1 MAAIAAFHVVML
13 LLAVA
18 VATRALGTQRL
29 STVLGYL
36 HKSIGIT
43 TPSLGQV
50 RAVALIWIGSL
61 IFMVDGCIFALVL
74 IASLTNS
81 K

>member
-1 MAAIAAFHVVML
+1 MAGIVAFHVVML
-13 LLAVA
+13 LHVA
-18 VATRALGTQRL
+18 GVATRVLPTQRV

-43 TPSLGQV
+43 TPSLEQV
-50 RAVALIWIGSL
+50 RPVAFIWIGSL

-81 K
+81 R

>member
-1 MAAIAAFHVVML
+1 MAGIVAFHVVML
-13 LLAVA
+13 LLAVG
-18 VATRALGTQRL
+18 VATRVLPTQRV
-29 STVLGYL
+29 STVLGYF

-50 RAVALIWIGSL
+50 RMAALIWIGSL

-81 K
+81 R